1 MEKVMSEKI
10 MVDKALL
17 NVKELCAYL
26 GLSDPKVREI
36 LKQPNSTFTVRIGN
50 RLYANKKL
58 LDIWLDKISGSGKY
72 IA

>member
-72 IA
+72 IT